1 MKAEPISILKTAI
14 IQQKSNHKNHC
25 NGRFIRSLI
34 PKKMIEGLITSK
46 TRIRLLLKFFLNSE
60 TKSYLRSLES
70 EFGESSNSI
79 RVELNK
85 MEKAK
90 LLNSTNDG
98 NKKMYFA
105 NISHPL
111 FEDINNILKKFVG
124 IDQIIDKITSQ
135 LGDLQAAYLTGDF
148 ATGQDSQIID
158 MVLIGNKL
166 DRELID
172 SLVLKAEEFISRS
185 IKYIILSQEELIRV
199 FRNKPVLLIWRSETI
214 NACTNLN

>member
-14 IQQKSNHKNHC
+14 IQQKSNHKNYC

>member
-1 MKAEPISILKTAI
+1 
-14 IQQKSNHKNHC
+14 
-25 NGRFIRSLI
+25 
-34 PKKMIEGLITSK
+34 MIEGLITSK

-60 TKSYLRSLES
+60 TKSYLRNLES
-70 EFGESSNSI
+70 ELGESSNSI

-111 FEDINNILKKFVG
+111 FEDINNMLKKFVG

-135 LGDLQAAYLTGDF
+135 LADLQAAYLTGDF

-166 DRELID
+166 DRERID

-185 IKYIILSQEELIRV
+185 IKYIILTQEELIRV

-214 NACTNLN
+214 NACTNIN